1 MPNVINKGKH
11 RQLWGWA
18 LVALAAGLLIS
29 LLLSAKIGQLNDER
43 LHESLTKQA
52 YDLADQ
58 AEERIELYQYGL
70 RGMRGAILTAGE
82 DLSRELV
89 KRYSA
94 TRDVDIE
101 FPGARGFGFIRRVAL
116 ADEAQFI
123 QAAQSDDWPD
133 FKIRQL
139 GPHADERFVIQ
150 YIEPVERNK
159 AAVGL
164 DIASEHNRREAAWS
178 SLLSGEVRLTGPITL
193 VQATGSPQQSFL
205 ILMPVYQGGKTPQTQ
220 AGREQLGYGWSY
232 APLLMAEVMADLRMH
247 EDELALEIVDMT
259 DAQQPVSFFN
269 NQTSA
274 EFAHV
279 AGYQIERTIYGRHWQ
294 FRFQV
299 YPSFIHALNLPSPA
313 IVFALGSLISVL
325 ISALLA
331 MLISSRQRRREF
343 LAQQE
348 RLASIVESSADGII
362 SQDCHG
368 DVQSWNPAA
377 VRMFGI
383 TEADALGRPLTELIV
398 PPELREEEHQV
409 CVKASQGV
417 HLLPQE
423 GQRCRAD
430 GTLLDV
436 SVSYAVIRD
445 VEGKVVGMSESIR
458 DISAQKAAQAKIIE
472 LNSNLERQV
481 EERAGEAQRI
491 SRLLQSVLDSAS
503 EVSIIATDKDGI
515 VTLFNQGAER
525 MLGYRAD
532 EFVGVQSPAVLHVQQ
547 ELEQRSQEL
556 TQEYGEDIRGF
567 RVFVYIPERDGAE
580 TREWTY
586 VRKDGERL
594 LVNLSATAMRDIHGE
609 ISGYLGVAVDISAR
623 KASEKAL
630 EKSLVMTQA
639 ILDTAVNP
647 IITIDSQGII
657 RSFNPAGEQAF
668 GYEPKE
674 IIGQNVSILM
684 PEPFASQHDQYMQR
698 FREMSSNRVIGLSR
712 EIQARRKDGS
722 VFPVQISLGVMAVGD
737 EQIIVGIMID
747 ISEQRA
753 QHDALAAT
761 SAQLAMAA
769 DVAQMGIWSWTP
781 ANNDLQ
787 WNDRMFELYQQPLSL
802 RDNGLNYDHW
812 RMRIHPDDLE
822 RTETAL
828 NNAVAGI
835 GVYDPVFRVV
845 LPDGRERSIQAGAQV
860 ELAEDG
866 TLLRVTGI
874 NSDITEQLEYE
885 ARLREAK
892 EAADA
897 ASAAKSAFL
906 ANMSHE
912 IRTPMNA
919 VLGMLKLVSQ
929 TDLSGRQRDYVNKS
943 QGAAGSLL
951 SLLND
956 ILDYSKIEAG
966 KLQLDRQPFNLD
978 EVMRNLAVVIS
989 GNLGNKPVEVL
1000 FDLDVSLPQTLM
1012 GDSNRL
1018 QQILINLACNAL
1030 KFTSSGY
1037 VTVRARSVATD
1048 GGQIRLR
1055 IEVEDT
1061 GIGISADNQQRIF
1074 DGFTQAEV
1082 STSRRFGGTGL
1093 GLVICKRLVSLM
1105 NSELHLHSELGKGS
1119 CFWFELDLP
1128 IVVPEPYAA
1137 PQFEPPLRVLLVE
1150 DNPVTAELLQRDG
1163 CSLGW
1168 NVEVEQTGAAA
1179 LQAVVRAEQQD
1190 KPYQVIL
1197 LDWQL
1202 PDNEGTAVAQSLI
1215 DRLGNDAPP
1224 VILIS
1229 AYGRESLNDVL
1240 CGDNPPFC
1248 DFLSKP
1254 ITPVQLS
1261 EAVMRVLH
1269 SPGEA
1274 VMPLPPVD
1282 SEQRLAGMRILVVE
1296 DNEINREIAFELLSA
1311 EGAVVELAE
1320 GGLSGVDHVFA
1331 TEEPYDVV
1339 IMDMQMPDIDG
1350 LEATRRIRADGRF
1363 NHLPILAMTANV
1375 AESDRQACLAAGMNA
1390 HVGKPIDLDNVV
1402 HSLLQLTGHASAQVS
1417 LTSDETALAALE
1429 NRDILLQRFGNNQ
1442 SLLVN
1447 MSERFMVDMTSLLC
1461 QLDQQ
1466 WQEGRWSDSAAS
1478 LHTLKGT
1485 AATMGAVTLARRSG
1499 ELEQRFHNMASA
1511 PASATE
1517 NDVLPNETEQTAAM
1531 LAELQALLSASY
1543 QALVKMTDAA
1553 ADTVADTVASGGL
1566 QSHTPSESAVSE
1578 HWPDE
1583 RWREA
1588 LVQLHGLLQ
1597 DNNMA
1602 VLELVEQLPPAGFP
1616 GNGSLFK
1623 QMLEQIEQLDFTA
1636 AKGTLIRVQEWS

>member
-150 YIEPVERNK
+150 YIEPVERND

-274 EFAHV
+274 GFAHV

-313 IVFALGSLISVL
+313 IVFALGALISVL

-331 MLISSRQRRREF
+331 MWVNSSQRRREF

-377 VRMFGI
+377 ARMFGI
-383 TEADALGRPLTELIV
+383 AETDAIGRPLMALII
-398 PPELREEEHQV
+398 PPDLQEEEHRV
-409 CVKASQGV
+409 CVAASQGE
-417 HLLPQE
+417 HLLPKE

-436 SVSYAVIRD
+436 SVSYAVIHNAD
-445 VEGKVVGMSESIR
+445 GKVVGVSESIR
-458 DISAQKAAQAKIIE
+458 DISAQKAAQEKIIE

-481 EERAGEAQRI
+481 EERAGEAQRL
-491 SRLLQSVLDSAS
+491 SQLLQSVLDSAS
-503 EVSIIATDKDGI
+503 EVSIIATDQEGT

-525 MLGYRAD
+525 MLGYRAA
-532 EFVGVQSPAVLHVQQ
+532 EFVGVQSPAVLHVAEEVEACSV
-547 ELEQRSQEL
+547 ELER
-556 TQEYGEDIRGF
+556 EYGEKIRGF
-567 RVFVYIPERDGAE
+567 RVFVYRSELEGAE

-586 VRKDGERL
+586 IRKDGQPL
-594 LVNLSATAMRDIHGE
+594 LVSLSVTTMRDSAGE
-609 ISGYLGVAVDISAR
+609 IVGYLGIA
-623 KASEKAL
+623 
-630 EKSLVMTQA
+630 M
-639 ILDTAVNP
+639 
-647 IITIDSQGII
+647 
-657 RSFNPAGEQAF
+657 
-668 GYEPKE
+668 
-674 IIGQNVSILM
+674 
-684 PEPFASQHDQYMQR
+684 
-698 FREMSSNRVIGLSR
+698 
-712 EIQARRKDGS
+712 
-722 VFPVQISLGVMAVGD
+722 
-737 EQIIVGIMID
+737 D

-1018 QQILINLACNAL
+1018 QQILINLAGNAL

-1037 VTVRARSVATD
+1037 VTVRARSVHAD
-1048 GGQIRLR
+1048 GEQIRLR

-1168 NVEVEQTGAAA
+1168 NVEVEQTGTAA
-1179 LQAVVRAEQQD
+1179 LQAVVRADKQD

-1215 DRLGNDAPP
+1215 DRLGSDAPP

-1269 SPGEA
+1269 SPGEP

-1331 TEEPYDVV
+1331 TEDPYDVV

-1417 LTSDETALAALE
+1417 LPSDETALAALE

-1511 PASATE
+1511 SASATE
-1517 NDVLPNETEQTAAM
+1517 NDVLPNETVETAAM

-1543 QALVKMTDAA
+1543 QALVKMSGAA
-1553 ADTVADTVASGGL
+1553 ADTVADTVACGGL

-1588 LVQLHGLLQ
+1588 LAQLHGLLQ

-1602 VLELVEQLPPAGFP
+1602 VLELVEQLPAAGFP

-1636 AKGTLIRVQEWS
+1636 AKRTLIRVQEWP